1 MKLTLA
7 APLLFLEM
15 LCGQSSG
22 TWHQIGQTI
31 PRLPVESV
39 LIADPANEATVY
51 ATARG
56 LLFKSTDGS
65 DSWSAVSG
73 VTGVYSLLI
82 DATNSAILY
91 AGTSHGV
98 LKSTDG
104 GSTWTG
110 ANAGLPQGWP
120 AWAQVLTIDPANP
133 SVL

>member
-51 ATARG
+51 
-56 LLFKSTDGS
+56 
-65 DSWSAVSG
+65 VS
-73 VTGVYSLLI
+73 
-82 DATNSAILY
+82 N
-91 AGTSHGV
+91 
-98 LKSTDG
+98 
-104 GSTWTG
+104 
-110 ANAGLPQGWP
+110 
-120 AWAQVLTIDPANP
+120 
-133 SVL
+133 SVLARPNREKDSILMPARDSK